1 MSIRVENGWV
11 RPSERATTLRR
22 GSVAARSPR
31 RARSRTLFAPG
42 PRFETVVEGAAAV
55 PTAVATPVPD
65 AEPVPGAPTV
75 DDREHLADLALE
87 EFVVDADDYP
97 EVIGNERT
105 VTPST
110 AQPDRVD
117 DIDEWLEEFAV
128 SDCFDALPH

>member
-1 MSIRVENGWV
+1 M

-22 GSVAARSPR
+22 GGVTTRSPR

-42 PRFETVVEGAAAV
+42 PRFETVVDGG
-55 PTAVATPVPD
+55 PAVATPVPSS
-65 AEPVPGAPTV
+65 EPISSALAADGV
-75 DDREHLADLALE
+75 DQTADLALE

-110 AQPDRVD
+110 ALPDRVD
-117 DIDEWLEEFAV
+117 DIDDWLEEFAV
-128 SDCFDALPH
+128 SDSLDALPR

>member
-1 MSIRVENGWV
+1 M

-22 GSVAARSPR
+22 GNVATRSPR

-42 PRFETVVEGAAAV
+42 PRFETVVDGGPPVSIAV
-55 PTAVATPVPD
+55 PGP
-65 AEPVPGAPTV
+65 EPVPSAPAV
-75 DDREHLADLALE
+75 DDAEHVADLALE

-97 EVIGNERT
+97 EVIGDQRG
-105 VTPST
+105 VAPST

-117 DIDEWLEEFAV
+117 DIDDWLEEFAV